1 LFLVSRIEA
10 GCASSPLG
18 LAGIDEELVR
28 KPAPPAG
35 IISNMK
41 KRPPES
47 AVAVTWPQV
56 TAFLDRPLAIDIA
69 SGG

>member
-1 LFLVSRIEA
+1 MKNLTETD
-10 GCASSPLG
+10 ASSG
-18 LAGIDEELVR
+18 HHR
-28 KPAPPAG
+28 
-35 IISNMK
+35 NMK

-56 TAFLDRPLAIDIA
+56 AAFLDRPVAIDIA